1 MYAYADN
8 GLSGRGVGVMTL
20 EEDTSL
26 EVVRGVTVDGTTVAD
41 GTMMV
46 DVALTETTDA
56 AFEPNENDAIAVL
69 ADELLVN
76 VGVDK
81 VLPLD
86 TVVDEPAAEAVVL
99 EMITV
104 PVALELVAV
113 IAVLVE
119 AITVDVELDA
129 TTAELDVL
137 DSVITLTELLGKLVS
152 YWYIIIL
159 LDPPQYWLLL
169 PLHGKLQRLEFT
181 SVDVGFRVKP
191 QLHSCAYSSPK
202 YV

>member
-1 MYAYADN
+1 
-8 GLSGRGVGVMTL
+8 MTL
-20 EEDTSL
+20 EEETGL
-26 EVVRGVTVDGTTVAD
+26 EVVRGDTVDGTTVAG
-41 GTMMV
+41 GTTMV
-46 DVALTETTDA
+46 DIALTETADA
-56 AFEPNENDAIAVL
+56 AFEPNEDDPIAVL
-69 ADELLVN
+69 ADELPVG

-81 VLPLD
+81 VLPLG

-99 EMITV
+99 ETITALV
-104 PVALELVAV
+104 GLELMTV

-119 AITVDVELDA
+119 ATTVEIELDA
-129 TTAELDVL
+129 TTGELDVL
-137 DSVITLTELLGKLVS
+137 ESVITLTELLGKLAS

-169 PLHGKLQRLEFT
+169 PLHGKLHRLEFT